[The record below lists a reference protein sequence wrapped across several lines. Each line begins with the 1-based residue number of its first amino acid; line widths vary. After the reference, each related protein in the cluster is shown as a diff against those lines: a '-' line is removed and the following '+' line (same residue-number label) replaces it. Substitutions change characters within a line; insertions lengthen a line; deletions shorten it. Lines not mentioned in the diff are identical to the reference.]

1 MKTYLVDGYNLI
13 HALGVLSKR
22 AGPGGLEKARLSL
35 LGLLHGYFGNES
47 SAVTV
52 VFDAAKAPPGSLPEQ
67 DFQGVK
73 VQFATGGL
81 QADDVIEAL
90 IQREA
95 APKQLTVVSN
105 DRRLKQAGRRRHAHV
120 MSCEEF
126 LDLLATRKHPAP
138 SRPAPAAE
146 KSEETEAEKKRWLEE
161 FGHLDKDLEDL
172 DFRF

>member
-1 MKTYLVDGYNLI
+1 MSRYVDQAQEGSKTEEGPRQAERIPVDLI
-13 HALGVLSKR
+13 RKDSVL
-22 AGPGGLEKARLSL
+22 
-35 LGLLHGYFGNES
+35 
-47 SAVTV
+47 
-52 VFDAAKAPPGSLPEQ
+52 GSLPEQ